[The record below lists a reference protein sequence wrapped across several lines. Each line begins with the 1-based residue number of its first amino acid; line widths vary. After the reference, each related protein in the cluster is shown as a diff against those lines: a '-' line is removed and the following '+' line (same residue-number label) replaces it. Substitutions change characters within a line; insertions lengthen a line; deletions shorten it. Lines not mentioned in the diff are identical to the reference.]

1 MSSTPNR
8 QASAG
13 VIDPVDTRKGGL
25 PLLMAV
31 LLAAAVAFHL
41 NASMLSPVL
50 TTMAHELN
58 TDEAAVGLTQTAFFT
73 GGAMCGLFLP
83 RLSDIVGRRK
93 ILLIMLSV
101 MAIGGVIAA
110 LAPNIGVLMFARA
123 LQGIAGPTIPMP
135 LIILRSQVK
144 NEVRLG
150 TLLGLVA
157 AINGGVAGVDVLVS
171 GWMEEDRKS
180 VV

>member
-1 MSSTPNR
+1 MSSTPNG

-31 LLAAAVAFHL
+31 LLAAAVAFQL

-50 TTMAHELN
+50 TTMAHELG

-101 MAIGGVIAA
+101 I
-110 LAPNIGVLMFARA
+110 
-123 LQGIAGPTIPMP
+123 
-135 LIILRSQVK
+135 
-144 NEVRLG
+144 
-150 TLLGLVA
+150 
-157 AINGGVAGVDVLVS
+157 
-171 GWMEEDRKS
+171 DRKS